1 MIRFSQFSLM
11 RGTKPLF
18 DKADATVNPGE
29 KVGLVGPNGAG
40 KTSLFSL
47 LLGELHPDGGDIDF
61 PAGWRVSHVAQ
72 ETPALDRPAIE
83 YAMDGDTHLRALQ
96 AELAELEATPQTAAS
111 GMRIAELHTALADAG
126 AYTVRSRAEQLLL
139 GLGFSMEDMQH

>member
-47 LLGELHPDGGDIDF
+47 LLG
-61 PAGWRVSHVAQ
+61 
-72 ETPALDRPAIE
+72 
-83 YAMDGDTHLRALQ
+83 
-96 AELAELEATPQTAAS
+96 
-111 GMRIAELHTALADAG
+111 
-126 AYTVRSRAEQLLL
+126 
-139 GLGFSMEDMQH
+139 